1 MIRSISAVVQAAFLL
16 CSVSSGAQ
24 KFLILKFVLSFVC
37 CLCPWWRTAKFRD
50 ISVLPSQSF
59 IVSTLTFL
67 SLLSKFIL
75 VHVVRWGSVGHKLSL
90 AMGTCRL
97 PLQGLAYALPQPLSL
112 ISCSRA
118 FRVETM
124 NGVLCALGTG
134 LQIGIFRK
142 RFLWTPSLCR
152 GFPGGSSGKDLERQ
166 GRILSLG
173 WEGSPGGGN
182 GNPLQ
187 YFCLENPVDRGAW
200 RATIHGVTKKL
211 KWLSPILV
219 CPRI

>member
-1 MIRSISAVVQAAFLL
+1 MIRSISAVLQAAFLL

-24 KFLILKFVLSFVC
+24 KFLILKFILSFVC
-37 CLCPWWRTAKFRD
+37 CLCLWWRTAKFKD

-75 VHVVRWGSVGHKLSL
+75 VYVVRWGSVSYELSL

-97 PLQGLAYALPQPLSL
+97 PLQGFDYVLLQPLIL
-112 ISCSRA
+112 ISRWRA

-142 RFLWTPSLCR
+142 RFLWTQSLCH
-152 GFPGGSSGKDLERQ
+152 GFPGGSSGKEPDRQ
-166 GRILSLG
+166 GRIRSLG
-173 WEGSPGGGN
+173 WEGSLGGGN

-211 KWLSPILV
+211 KWLSPILI
-219 CPRI
+219 CPCI